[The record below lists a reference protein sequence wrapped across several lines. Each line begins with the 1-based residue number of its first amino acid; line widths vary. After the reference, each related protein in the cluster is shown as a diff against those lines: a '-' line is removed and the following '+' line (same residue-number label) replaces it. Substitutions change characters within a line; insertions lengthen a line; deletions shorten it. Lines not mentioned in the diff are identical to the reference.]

1 MILCM
6 ESLKVSFGMAI
17 SLEQIKALRE
27 RTGVSMQ
34 SCKKALEE
42 ANGSEEKAI
51 EILRKKGEAK
61 AVERSERATG
71 QGVVASYIHTNNKIG
86 VLVQLGCETDFVAKN
101 EDFQALGRDIAMHV
115 AAMNPLYLAPTDVQ
129 PELVEKER
137 EIWKAQL
144 AKEGKPEKMWDKIME
159 GKERKFREEVSL
171 LSQPFVKNPEITIEK
186 LVADALLKLG
196 ENIKVMRFTRYS
208 F

>member
-1 MILCM
+1 
-6 ESLKVSFGMAI
+6 MAI
-17 SLEQIKALRE
+17 SLEQIKSLRE
-27 RTGVSMQ
+27 KTGVSMQ
-34 SCKKALEE
+34 ACKKALEE
-42 ANGSEEKAI
+42 ANGDEAKAI

-71 QGVVASYIHTNNKIG
+71 QGIIASYVHTNNKIG
-86 VLVQLGCETDFVAKN
+86 VLVQLGCETDFVARN

-115 AAMNPLYLAPTDVQ
+115 AAMNPLYLSPADVQ
-129 PELVEKER
+129 PELIERER

-159 GKERKFREEVSL
+159 GKEKKFREEISL

-186 LVADALLKLG
+186 LIADAVLKLG
-196 ENIKVMRFTRYS
+196 ENIKIVRFTRYS

>member
-1 MILCM
+1 
-6 ESLKVSFGMAI
+6 MAI

-42 ANGSEEKAI
+42 ANGSEDKAI

-159 GKERKFREEVSL
+159 GKEKKFREEVSL

>member
-1 MILCM
+1 MI
-6 ESLKVSFGMAI
+6 I
-17 SLEQIKALRE
+17 STEQIKSLRE

-34 SCKKALEE
+34 ACKNALTE
-42 ANGSEEKAI
+42 AKGDEEKAI

-86 VLVQLGCETDFVAKN
+86 VLLQLGCETDFVARSD
-101 EDFQALGRDIAMHV
+101 DFQALAKDISMHI
-115 AAMNPLYLAPTDVQ
+115 AAMNPLYIAPKEV
-129 PELVEKER
+129 PAELIEKER

-144 AKEGKPEKMWDKIME
+144 AKEGKPEKMFDKILP
-159 GKERKFREEVSL
+159 GKEQKFREELSL
-171 LSQPFVKNPEITIEK
+171 LKQPFVKNPEITIEK
-186 LVADALLKLG
+186 LIADAMLKIG
-196 ENIKVMRFTRYS
+196 ENVKIMRFTRYS

>member
-1 MILCM
+1 
-6 ESLKVSFGMAI
+6 MAI
-17 SLEQIKALRE
+17 SLDQIKILRE

-42 ANGSEEKAI
+42 TNGDEAKAI

-61 AVERSERATG
+61 ALERSERSTG
-71 QGVVASYIHTNNKIG
+71 QGAVISYIHTNNKIG
-86 VLVQLGCETDFVAKN
+86 VLIQLGCETDFVARN

-115 AAMNPLYLAPTDVQ
+115 AAMNPLYLSPDDVTA
-129 PELVEKER
+129 ELVEHER

-144 AKEGKPEKMWDKIME
+144 AKEGKPEKMLGKILE
-159 GKERKFREEVSL
+159 GKEKKFREEVSL
-171 LSQPFVKNPEITIEK
+171 LRQPFVKNPEITIEK
-186 LVADALLKLG
+186 LIADAVLKLG
-196 ENIKVMRFTRYS
+196 ENIKIMRFIRYS